1 MDNEI
6 LRLTPFAQNDS
17 SIVGGTQTVLCHPE
31 RRNAKHY
38 EVEGSGALW
47 ENAKRLP
54 LEGKLSKSLILTDEV

>member
-17 SIVGGTQTVLCHPE
+17 TNVMCHPE

-38 EVEGSGALW
+38 EVEGSAALR
-47 ENAKRLP
+47 ENP
-54 LEGKLSKSLILTDEV
+54 L